1 MADDSTKQNVNENHD
16 DKNESVT
23 ENDKDNGRIT
33 EDECVSKNDI
43 AAENNGEILNSK
55 CENDEDSGRITNNIK
70 KEDDLD
76 SNIKIESDS
85 INENDV
91 DEIAKIKLY
100 RKREKRV
107 PIFAVDFTQASS
119 RSNFECLQLDCF
131 KKKSDSK
138 KVGAAAN
145 RQLVAHNGR
154 ITYVGS
160 SNAVTHHNFVAVRNP
175 TTGRMRLY
183 DCVLFRMKPEMKVA
197 EADDTPTSTKSYWD
211 GFNELTEQF
220 GSKTRKRALDMRKQ
234 LTTDESVLDGSALE
248 NLTIKEEG
256 DQSSTIDTSS
266 TSAAQSSPADTPT
279 TSAAQQIDYLPPQNR
294 AASSVRKV
302 FDIAHIISPEEDSS
316 LSKEVQELK
325 TPLDAT
331 TKARLLFCK
340 FADQRFDK
348 VSPEKQKYLVYYN
361 YLVAFQQLKAQAILK
376 KDPAPDIPQ
385 PYKDNILSRFTL
397 MAENNQGRKVRTRP
411 NKLNDKLVAYI
422 FVLALIIDEFKINIE
437 ETIDDLRN
445 VGVNKFKL
453 IAETLGCHITK
464 HIKDRETI
472 HYAELKLPLA
482 ELKSASMQ
490 KYAGKFSTF
499 KRR

>member
-1 MADDSTKQNVNENHD
+1 MMADDSTKQNINENHD
-16 DKNESVT
+16 DKNENIT
-23 ENDKDNGRIT
+23 ENDRIT
-33 EDECVSKNDI
+33 EDEYVSKNDI
-43 AAENNGEILNSK
+43 GVENNGEILNSENTK
-55 CENDEDSGRITNNIK
+55 KEND
-70 KEDDLD
+70 LD
-76 SNIKIESDS
+76 YNIKIESDS
-85 INENDV
+85 INENDA
-91 DEIAKIKLY
+91 DIIAKLKVY
-100 RKREKRV
+100 KKREKRV
-107 PIFAVDFTQASS
+107 PVFAVDFTQASS

-138 KVGAAAN
+138 KVGVAAN

-154 ITYVGS
+154 LTYVGS

-183 DCVLFRMKPEMKVA
+183 DCVLFRMKPEMKAA

-220 GSKTRKRALDMRKQ
+220 GSKTRKRALDKRKQ
-234 LTTDESVLDGSALE
+234 LATDESVLDESAME

-256 DQSSTIDTSS
+256 PQSSPVDTPS
-266 TSAAQSSPADTPT
+266 TSAAQSSPADTPS

-302 FDIAHIISPEEDSS
+302 FDIDHIISPEEDSA
-316 LSKEVQELK
+316 LAKEVQELK

-331 TKARLLFCK
+331 TKALFCK
-340 FADQRFDK
+340 FAGQRFDK
-348 VSPEKQKYLVYYN
+348 VSPKKQKYLVYYN
-361 YLVAFQQLKAQAILK
+361 YLVAFQQLKSTDMRR

-397 MAENNQGRKVRTRP
+397 VAENDQGRKVRTRP
-411 NKLNDKLVAYI
+411 TKLTDKLVAYI
-422 FVLALIIDEFKINIE
+422 FVLALFIEEFKINIE
-437 ETIDDLRN
+437 ETLEDLRN

-453 IAETLGCHITK
+453 IAEVLGIHITK
-464 HIKDRETI
+464 HTKGGETI

-482 ELKSASMQ
+482 ELKSPSSQ
-490 KYAGKFSTF
+490 KYAGKSPAF